1 MKTKFDFIRKSKF
14 FMIVSA
20 LIIFMGIASIIYNRG
35 FKLGIDFAG
44 GTAFNM
50 YFPPDKNVDVVKIKE
65 AMQKYGIT
73 GEVTSIRNIGTDKR
87 GSYYITI
94 NEENQV
100 TYKNQKVMPSDI
112 FLYEIYSRHSFL
124 SIEPVFDN
132 SNAIQMNVKNNAL
145 SIEKLI
151 EILAPTAEESRR
163 MSEQERS
170 SSAVPAQ
177 TATTAPAAAG
187 QPAQPRTQAQAPAAE
202 YTLPENADKD
212 SVKSFA
218 SRLVSGRIFKLKDGS
233 GFKIQIDIPAGTSA
247 SDKAGLY
254 TKFRNLLF
262 EKLVQND
269 VTKIKIEGR
278 QFIGPK
284 IGSYFIRISIQVVIL
299 VSAIILI
306 YVAVRFRFKF
316 GLAAVIA
323 LLHDTII
330 SIGLVSLLKIE
341 MDITVVAAILT
352 ILGYSINDT
361 IVVFDRIRENTEK
374 ISTNKDE
381 YVMIVNRS
389 INQSL
394 TRTIITSLTTLLVVV
409 VLLIWGGESLYN
421 FYLILFF
428 GIIIGTYSSIFIASP
443 VLVIWEH
450 FVEKREKKSKKNKK
464 VTA

>member
-1 MKTKFDFIRKSKF
+1 MKAKFDFIRKSKF
-14 FMIVSA
+14 FMLGSA
-20 LIIFMGIASIIYNRG
+20 LLIILGIASIIINRG

-65 AMQKYGIT
+65 AMQKYRIT

-94 NEENQV
+94 NEENLV
-100 TYKNQKVMPSDI
+100 TYKNQKVMPSDM

-132 SNAIQMNVKNNAL
+132 SNAIQMNVKSNAL
-145 SIEKLI
+145 SIEKFI

-163 MSEQERS
+163 MAEQERS

-187 QPAQPRTQAQAPAAE
+187 QTAQPRAQAPAAE

-212 SVKSFA
+212 SVKSFT
-218 SRLVSGRIFKLKDGS
+218 SRLVTGRIFKLKDGS

-247 SDKAGLY
+247 SDKTGLY

-450 FVEKREKKSKKNKK
+450 FVEKREKKSKKKKK